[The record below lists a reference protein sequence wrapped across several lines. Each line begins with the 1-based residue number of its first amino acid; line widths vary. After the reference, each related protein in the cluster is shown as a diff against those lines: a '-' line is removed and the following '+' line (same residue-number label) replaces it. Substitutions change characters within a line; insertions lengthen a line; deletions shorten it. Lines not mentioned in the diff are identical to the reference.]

1 MDSYARLTRN
11 DPNPLKRWLQRRR
24 LDDALR
30 AAEPAEPLC
39 IVDYGG
45 GDGALTAMAAERWPD
60 AELIC
65 FEPAP
70 QLAAEAR
77 ALLAGVEQAEVL
89 EATAEIADGCADL
102 VFCTEVF
109 EHLPEAQTQAALAEI
124 ARILMPGG
132 RVVIGV
138 PVEIG
143 PPALLKGLFRMVRRP
158 GAFDARPGPVLSAAL
173 GRPPGPR
180 PQAEIA
186 PGLPYFPHHAGFD
199 HRALY
204 GAIAARFGLE
214 AVSGSPF
221 SRLPLSLA
229 SEVYFTAMKLEAPE
243 LPDAA

>member
-1 MDSYARLTRN
+1 MGSYAGLTRN
-11 DPNPLKRWLQRRR
+11 DPNPVKRWLQRRR

-30 AAEPAEPLC
+30 AAEPTEPLC

-89 EATAEIADGCADL
+89 EATAGIADGTADL
-102 VFCTEVF
+102 IFCCEVF

-158 GAFDARPGPVLSAAL
+158 GAFDARPGHVLGAAM
-173 GRPPGPR
+173 GKPPRARPEE
-180 PQAEIA
+180 EIA
-186 PGLPYFPHHAGFD
+186 PGLPYFPHHMGFD
-199 HRALY
+199 YRALY

-214 AVSGSPF
+214 AIAGSPYP
-221 SRLPLSLA
+221 RLPLALA
-229 SEVYFTAMKLEAPE
+229 SEVYFTAIKPEGAE

>member
-1 MDSYARLTRN
+1 VDSYARLTRN
-11 DPNPLKRWLQRRR
+11 DPNPMKRWLQRRR
-24 LDDALR
+24 LDDALK

-39 IVDYGG
+39 VVDYGG

-77 ALLAGVEQAEVL
+77 VLLAGVEQAEVL
-89 EATAEIADGCADL
+89 QSTAEIPGGAADL
-102 VFCTEVF
+102 VLCTEVF
-109 EHLPEAQTQAALAEI
+109 EHLPPAQTEAALAEI
-124 ARILMPGG
+124 DRLLMPGG
-132 RVVIGV
+132 RLVIGV

-158 GAFDARPGPVLSAAL
+158 GAFDARPGHILGAAM

-180 PQAEIA
+180 EEAEIA

-204 GAIAARFGLE
+204 VALAQRFGLE
-214 AVSGSPF
+214 AVAGSPF
-221 SRLPLSLA
+221 PRLPLALA
-229 SEVYFTAMKLEAPE
+229 SEVYFTAMKRESPE
-243 LPDAA
+243 LP